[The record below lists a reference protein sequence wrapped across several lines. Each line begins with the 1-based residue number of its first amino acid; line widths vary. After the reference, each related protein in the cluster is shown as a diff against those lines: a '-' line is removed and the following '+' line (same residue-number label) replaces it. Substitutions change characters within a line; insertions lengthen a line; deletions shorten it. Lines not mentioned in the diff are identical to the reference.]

1 MCIIILPDDAIDM
14 FDTRHEAFMT
24 QKRRQRGGML
34 LEAMVAVVI
43 LTIAFLAW
51 SGSMMGATQGQYHAQ
66 KHTESIEIANYLL
79 EQMRRD
85 GQMFSGN
92 EFLGPGNCN
101 GNNCWK
107 ANSTPVNDACGNA
120 YPAYTDAGPYNGGGW
135 HPGCQNL
142 TLETNGTINEP
153 YNFQWRA
160 DIHCKGCAGGL
171 EDDNAAD
178 LTVWVETQ
186 TLHGGWDTYVVTG
199 LKKAPRS

>member
-1 MCIIILPDDAIDM
+1 
-14 FDTRHEAFMT
+14 MT
-24 QKRRQRGGML
+24 HSRRERGGML

-85 GQMFSGN
+85 PQLFSSS

-107 ANSTPVNDACGNA
+107 APSPAQNDACGVA
-120 YPAYTDAGPYNGGGW
+120 YPAYADAGPYNGGGW

-142 TLETNGTINEP
+142 TLETNGTIDEP

-160 DIHCKGCAGGL
+160 DIHCKGGCAGGGA

-186 TLHGGWDTYVVTG
+186 TLHGGWDSYVVTG

>member
-1 MCIIILPDDAIDM
+1 
-14 FDTRHEAFMT
+14 
-24 QKRRQRGGML
+24 ML

-66 KHTESIEIANYLL
+66 KHTESIMIANYLL

-85 GQMFSGN
+85 PNIFGQ
-92 EFLGPGNCN
+92 EFLLNNGGCN
-101 GNNCWK
+101 GNNCWR
-107 ANSTPVNDACGNA
+107 ANSPAVNDACGNA
-120 YPAYTDAGPYNGGGW
+120 WPAYTDSGPSNGGTW

-142 TLETNGTINEP
+142 TLETNATVNEP

-160 DIHCKGCAGGL
+160 DIHARNTAY
-171 EDDNAAD
+171 EDDDAAD

-186 TLHGGWDTYVVTG
+186 TLHGGWDTYEVTG
-199 LKKAPRS
+199 IKKESRS

>member
-1 MCIIILPDDAIDM
+1 
-14 FDTRHEAFMT
+14 MT
-24 QKRRQRGGML
+24 AKSRQRGGML

-51 SGSMMGATQGQYHAQ
+51 AGSMMGASQGQYHAA
-66 KHTESIEIANYLL
+66 KHTESIEIANYYL

-85 GQMFSGN
+85 TQFWVSP
-92 EFLGPGNCN
+92 EYIGPTGCPS
-101 GNNCWK
+101 NNCWPT
-107 ANSTPVNDACGNA
+107 SSQTDPCGVTWPS
-120 YPAYTDAGPYNGGGW
+120 YSDSGPYNSGTW
-135 HPGCQNL
+135 HTGCQNL
-142 TLETNGTINEP
+142 TLETGATIGEP

-160 DIHCKGCAGGL
+160 DIHCRGGCSGGGV

-199 LKKAPRS
+199 MKKKPQS

>member
-1 MCIIILPDDAIDM
+1 MCIIDLLDDGIGM
-14 FDTRHEAFMT
+14 FDERYKHLNTG
-24 QKRRQRGGML
+24 KRRQRGGML

-51 SGSMMGATQGQYHAQ
+51 SGSMMGASQGQYHAA
-66 KHTESIEIANYLL
+66 KHTESIMIANYLL

-85 GQMFSGN
+85 PQFFQK
-92 EFLGPGNCN
+92 EFLFPGCS
-101 GNNCWK
+101 GSNCWGP
-107 ANSTPVNDACGNA
+107 ASPAQPDACNVN
-120 YPAYTDAGPYNGGGW
+120 YPAYNDAGPYNGGTW

-142 TLETNGTINEP
+142 TLETGGTINEP

-160 DIHCKGCAGGL
+160 DIHAKGTPQ
-171 EDDNAAD
+171 EDDSAAD
-178 LTVWVETQ
+178 ITVWVETQ

>member
-1 MCIIILPDDAIDM
+1 MLDDEIGMLMRGILALK
-14 FDTRHEAFMT
+14 TRN
-24 QKRRQRGGML
+24 RSRRGGML

-51 SGSMMGATQGQYHAQ
+51 AGSMMGASQGQYHAQ

-85 GQMFSGN
+85 PYIFGQ
-92 EFLGPGNCN
+92 EFLGPGNCV
-101 GNNCWK
+101 GNNCWQ
-107 ANSTPVNDACGNA
+107 ASNPAQPDACNVN
-120 YPAYTDAGPYNGGGW
+120 YPAYTDAGPYNSGSW
-135 HPGCQNL
+135 HPGCTNL
-142 TLETNGTINEP
+142 TLETGGTINEP

-160 DIHCKGCAGGL
+160 DIHCKGGCAGGGV
-171 EDDNAAD
+171 EDDGAAD

-199 LKKAPRS
+199 LKKAPKS